1 VPRSG
6 TFKNFSVPFKA
17 LINCIA
23 ILQATY
29 LNKRGC
35 LKSFDIAV
43 AACISTN
50 QKPKERG
57 GASRR
62 LSLLVFPKPIL
73 VFSVT
78 LMLKTPKLVS

>member
-1 VPRSG
+1 VSLRG

-29 LNKRGC
+29 SNKRGC

-50 QKPKERG
+50 QNPKERDG
-57 GASRR
+57 EKRR
-62 LSLLVFPKPIL
+62 LSLLGFPKLIL
-73 VFSVT
+73 MFSVT